1 MQVKFTL
8 RHFCLYVC
16 FLLSNNLFGQAL
28 PYLER
33 PVTLHASN
41 KTLAEIFASIS
52 QQTQVVFSYAQT
64 FNDQQ
69 RVVYHCNKRPL
80 RLVMQQLLEPSDCQ
94 FKNKGKFLILTCDE
108 KSHSSNLL
116 LNGYVYNA
124 VDSSRIE
131 EASIY
136 VKQTRHSV
144 RSDKYG
150 YFALSYTTK
159 IPQLTVSFAKENF
172 KDTSLIVVNKRKQ
185 ELSVFLYPVE
195 KKLPYKTIDAITLLK
210 DTLKLALKDTTSVV
224 SIQSD
229 GFWSKFRKINANFR
243 NISDTLFAS
252 TSVSLVP
259 YISTN
264 HLLSVNTVNEYSF
277 NILMGYSKGVNLLEI
292 AGLLNIDNGDV
303 QYVQLA
309 GLGNI
314 VSGDVK
320 GVQAAGLI
328 NSNGGKA
335 QLVQLAGLLNL
346 NKNNIRGVQTAGLGN
361 YVKGK
366 TTGVQLSGVF
376 NKVTICKGTQLT
388 GIVNIADTL
397 IGIQTSGIVNKAH
410 YFKGMQLAGIVN
422 KADYFYGV
430 QLGLIN
436 SSDSASGIPIG
447 LFSWVKKGY
456 HKLSISTDELQFAY
470 LSFGT
475 GVEKFHNVF
484 IAGINYNTGNYYSL
498 GYGIGSSFAL
508 SKSFGCSAE
517 LSTKQVFTSI
527 DVPLKTNLYNQL
539 FIGAD
544 ILIHKKFRISLGPEL
559 TVYLADTK
567 GADYNKLD
575 RRLSS
580 GDLYSTFQGNMAIK
594 CWGGGKIALS
604 FF

>member
-1 MQVKFTL
+1 MQVKFIL
-8 RHFCLYVC
+8 KHFCLYAC
-16 FLLSNNLFGQAL
+16 LLLSNNLFGQSL

-41 KTLAEIFASIS
+41 KTLAEIFSSIS

-69 RVVYHCNKRPL
+69 RIVYHCNKRPL
-80 RLVMQQLLEPSDCQ
+80 RIVLQQLLEPSDCR
-94 FKNKGKFLILTCDE
+94 FKIKGKFLILTCDE
-108 KSHSSNLL
+108 KLHSSNLL

-124 VDSSRIE
+124 IDSSRIE

-150 YFALSYTTK
+150 YFALSYTAK

-172 KDTSLIVVNKRKQ
+172 KDTSLILVNKRKQ
-185 ELSVFLYPVE
+185 ELSVFLYPIE
-195 KKLPYKTIDAITLLK
+195 NKLPSKTINEIALNK
-210 DTLKLALKDTTSVV
+210 DSFQLALKDTATLLSVR
-224 SIQSD
+224 SD
-229 GFWSKFRKINANFR
+229 GFWNKFRTINANFR

-252 TSVSLVP
+252 TSISLVP

-264 HLLSVNTVNEYSF
+264 HLLSVNTVNKYSF

-292 AGLLNIDNGDV
+292 AGLLNIDNGNV

-346 NKNNIRGVQTAGLGN
+346 NKNNFRGVQTAGIGN
-361 YVKGK
+361 YVNGK
-366 TTGVQLSGVF
+366 TSGVQLSGVF
-376 NKVTICKGTQLT
+376 NKATICKGVQLT

-397 IGIQTSGIVNKAH
+397 IGLQTSGIVNKTH
-410 YFKGMQLAGIVN
+410 YFNGMQLAGIVN
-422 KADYFYGV
+422 KADYFNGV

-436 SSDSASGIPIG
+436 SSDSTNGIPIG
-447 LFSWVKKGY
+447 IVSWVKKGY
-456 HKLSISTDELQFAY
+456 HKVSLSTDELQFAY

-484 IAGINYNTGNYYSL
+484 IAGINYTNGNYYSL

-508 SKSFGCSAE
+508 NKRLGLSAE
-517 LSTKQVFTSI
+517 LSTKQVFTSV
-527 DVPLKTNLYNQL
+527 DVPVKTNLYNQL

-544 ILIHKKFRISLGPEL
+544 ILLQKKFRISLGPEL
-559 TVYLADTK
+559 TVYIADTK
-567 GADYNKLD
+567 GADFNKLD
-575 RRLSS
+575 RRLTSS
-580 GDLYSTFQGNMAIK
+580 DLYSSIQGNMAIK
-594 CWGGGKIALS
+594 CWAGGKIALS